1 MTRLLSASFATLF
14 VAALAAPASAHEGA
28 GVVHFMSQPDHV
40 AGLILA
46 VAAPLVV
53 WVLARRV
60 RNRR

>member
-1 MTRLLSASFATLF
+1 MIRLLSLGLSAVF
-14 VAALAAPASAHEGA
+14 VAALSAPASAHEGA
-28 GVVHFMSQPDHV
+28 GIVHFISQTDHV

-60 RNRR
+60 RSRR

>member
-1 MTRLLSASFATLF
+1 MIRLLSLGLSALS
-14 VAALAAPASAHEGA
+14 VAAIAGPASAHEGA
-28 GVVHFMSQPDHV
+28 GIVHFVSQPDHV

-53 WVLARRV
+53 WVLARRG